1 MVNGTTIV
9 ASKSIIDYE
18 LLLEDNFFCR
28 IHKSFLINL
37 AHIKEYVRGEGGSVI
52 LTNGKEVEV
61 SRRRKD
67 AFLSRVKGFFKI

>member
-1 MVNGTTIV
+1 MVNGTNIV

-28 IHKSFLINL
+28 VHKSYLINL
-37 AHIKEYVRGEGGSVI
+37 AHMKEYMRGEGGRVI

-67 AFLSRVKGFFKI
+67 DFLARVKGFFKI

>member
-1 MVNGTTIV
+1 MSNGTNFV

-28 IHKSFLINL
+28 IHKSYLINL
-37 AHIKEYVRGEGGSVI
+37 AHIKEYIRGEGGSVI
-52 LTNGKEVEV
+52 LTNGREVEV

-67 AFLSRVKGFFKI
+67 AFLARVRGFFKI